1 MPVSQ
6 SVITTP
12 PQSDL
17 IIKNLKINPSSG
29 SSGSIVT
36 VDFTIYNQGSGTA
49 NTSTTNIR
57 MNTSALKV
65 ASTDSLLTSISI
77 PEIAAEGS
85 YYVTKNLTIP
95 SNQPVG
101 KNYIWAITDIDNTAN
116 QSDNTNDKTNI
127 SISVTSS
134 TSVDTTPPSSPS
146 ISINSGSSSTTSTS
160 VTLTLSATDD
170 VVGVTGYYASETSTT
185 PSANASGWTSVTST
199 TTDNVT
205 GLIWQKEDDNSIMLS
220 RWH

>member
-1 MPVSQ
+1 
-6 SVITTP
+6 
-12 PQSDL
+12 
-17 IIKNLKINPSSG
+17 
-29 SSGSIVT
+29 
-36 VDFTIYNQGSGTA
+36 
-49 NTSTTNIR
+49 
-57 MNTSALKV
+57 
-65 ASTDSLLTSISI
+65 
-77 PEIAAEGS
+77 
-85 YYVTKNLTIP
+85 LTIP

-170 VVGVTGYYASETSTT
+170 AVGVTGYYASETSTI
-185 PSANASGWTSVTST
+185 PSASATGWTSITST
-199 TTDNVT
+199 TSFIQQVYH
-205 GLIWQKEDDNSIMLS
+205 SP
-220 RWH
+220 